1 VAVDRQSIH
10 GFWKGRLA
18 FFLAATGSAVGLGS
32 IWKFPYI
39 TGENGGGAFVL
50 VYLLCVFF
58 VGVPVMMAEV
68 LMGRRA
74 RQNPVTAMATLATES
89 GVSTKWTWMGLM
101 GIATSYVILTYYV
114 VITGWAF
121 AYVFS
126 AAQGAF
132 KNASQEKIAD
142 DFAAHLANWKM
153 LLVWSALMFL
163 ATAATVMGGV
173 QKGIERAVTILM
185 PGLLVILL
193 LLVGY
198 CMAEGAFMEG
208 ARFVFAPEWDKLT
221 ANGVLVALGHAFF
234 TLSLASGVMVAYGAY
249 VPQDTSIFKT
259 SVAVVTADTIVSL
272 LAGLAIFPIV
282 FQYDLNPGEGPPLIF
297 MTLPIAFG
305 AMPLGTYFAV
315 LFFMMLFVAAF
326 GSAISLLEPTVAT
339 LMEQFKL
346 KRTQAVMLSTGVGL
360 LLMVPSLLSFNL
372 WSGYFP
378 LDWVPIFKGKTIF
391 DVIDYMTANVLL
403 PLSGLLIAI
412 FVAWRMKREHTRDEL
427 ALGEGRVYRVWLF
440 LMRYVV
446 PLSIVAVFLNAV
458 GVLDILRKSL
468 FGD

>member
-1 VAVDRQSIH
+1 MAQRESIH

-74 RQNPVTAMATLATES
+74 RQNPVTAVGTLAAES
-89 GVSTKWTWMGLM
+89 GVSTKWTLMGLL
-101 GIATSYVILTYYV
+101 GIATSYIILTYYV
-114 VITGWAF
+114 IITGWAF
-121 AYVFS
+121 AYIFH
-126 AAQGAF
+126 AASGAF
-132 KNASQEKIAD
+132 VGASQQQISD
-142 DFAAHLANWKM
+142 DFTGHLANWQG

-163 ATAATVMGGV
+163 VTAATVMGGV

-208 ARFVFAPEWDKLT
+208 VRFLFAPDFDKLT
-221 ANGVLVALGHAFF
+221 ASGVLVALGHAFF

-249 VPQDTSIFKT
+249 VPADTSIFKT
-259 SVAVVTADTIVSL
+259 SVAVVTADTIVSVL
-272 LAGLAIFPIV
+272 SGLAIFPIV
-282 FQYDLNPGEGPPLIF
+282 FQYGLDPGEGPPLIF

-305 AMPLGTYFAV
+305 AMPYGTFFAT
-315 LFFMMLFVAAF
+315 LFFVMLFVAAF

-346 KRTQAVMLSTGVGL
+346 SRVKAVVFSTGLGL
-360 LLMVPSLLSFNL
+360 VLMIPSLLSFNL
-372 WSGYFP
+372 LEKVFP
-378 LDWVPIFKGKTIF
+378 LESIPIFEKKTIF
-391 DVIDYMTANVLL
+391 DLIDYVTANILL
-403 PLSGLLIAI
+403 PLSGLLISI
-412 FVAWRMKREHTRDEL
+412 FVAWRMKREHTCDEL
-427 ALGEGRVYRVWLF
+427 GLGDGLVYRSWLF

-446 PLSIVAVFLNAV
+446 PLSIVAVFLNVV
-458 GVLDILRKSL
+458 GALEPLRKAL

>member
-1 VAVDRQSIH
+1 M
-10 GFWKGRLA
+10 A

-39 TGENGGGAFVL
+39 TGQNGGGAFVL

-74 RQNPVTAMATLATES
+74 RQNPVTAMSTLATES
-89 GVSTKWTWMGLM
+89 GVSTKWTLMGLM

-121 AYVFS
+121 AYIFT
-126 AAQGAF
+126 AAGGAF
-132 KNASQEKIAD
+132 KNASQEKIAE

-153 LLVWSALMFL
+153 LIVWSALMFL
-163 ATAATVMGGV
+163 ATAATVIGGV

-208 ARFVFAPEWDKLT
+208 VRFVFAPDWGKLT
-221 ANGVLVALGHAFF
+221 ASGILVALGHAFF

-249 VPQDTSIFKT
+249 VPADTSIFKT
-259 SVAVVTADTIVSL
+259 SVAVVVADTFVSL
-272 LAGLAIFPIV
+272 LSGLAIFPIV
-282 FQYDLNPGEGPPLIF
+282 FQYGLKPGEGVGLIF

-315 LFFMMLFVAAF
+315 LFFLMLFVAAF

-346 KRTQAVMLSTGVGL
+346 NRKQAVVFSTGVGL
-360 LLMVPSLLSFNL
+360 ILMIPSLLSFNL

-378 LDWVPIFKGKTIF
+378 LDGVPIFKGKTIF
-391 DVIDYMTANVLL
+391 DLIDYFTANILL

-412 FVAWRMKREHTRDEL
+412 FVAWRMKREHTQDEL
-427 ALGEGRVYRVWLF
+427 GLGDGLVYRSWRF
-440 LMRYVV
+440 LMRYIV
-446 PLSIVAVFLNAV
+446 PLSIVAVFLNVVGILEIVRKAV
-458 GVLDILRKSL
+458 